1 MIALLT
7 EAGAGI
13 GFGHLT
19 RMFALG
25 EALRVEGAEVRMM
38 IQWVGDPIINVVPPA
53 DWIVHE
59 AWREN
64 VAELE
69 AETLVIDSYLLP
81 EAGYHAAAHGRSLV
95 AVDDY
100 YRLPYP
106 ADMVI
111 NPNVFGQPERYL
123 PAAKAAVSGI
133 EHVIVREPFRAA
145 AASFTAKP
153 ELKNI
158 LLTLGGSDV
167 HGLGTQLCRVL
178 AGAGFS
184 VDWVAADAAA
194 EDLPASVRRHG
205 AQSAA
210 GMRDLILRNDLTV
223 CGGGQTLHELA
234 CLGAPCVAL
243 ELGDDQKGNLSCYEQ
258 NGFVNARRLHW
269 SDPALLEAVM
279 SEVRAMESPEARSAR
294 GRIGSKVVDGAGVF
308 RLAKAVLRSQLGCD
322 ERK

>member
-1 MIALLT
+1 MTALLT

-25 EALRVEGAEVRMM
+25 EALLAEGAEVRMM
-38 IQWVGDPIINVVPPA
+38 IEWAGDPIMNVVPAA

-64 VAELE
+64 VADLE
-69 AETLVIDSYLLP
+69 ARTVVIDSYLLP
-81 EAGYHAAAHGRSLV
+81 EAGYHAAAQGRTLV
-95 AVDDY
+95 VIDDY

-106 ADMVI
+106 ADLVI
-111 NPNVFGQPERYL
+111 NPNVFGEPGRYL

-133 EHVIVREPFRAA
+133 QHVIVREPFRAA
-145 AASFTAKP
+145 AASFTTGP
-153 ELKNI
+153 ELKNV

-167 HGLGTQLCRVL
+167 HGLGPRLCRVL
-178 AGAGFS
+178 AGAGFA
-184 VDWVAADAAA
+184 VDWVAADAFA
-194 EDLPASVRRHG
+194 EGPPASVTRHG
-205 AQSAA
+205 PQSAA

-258 NGFVNARRLHW
+258 NSFINARRLHW

-279 SEVRAMESPEARSAR
+279 SEVRSMESPEARAAR
-294 GRIGSKVVDGAGVF
+294 GRIGSAVVDGAGVF
-308 RLAKAVLRSQLGCD
+308 RLAKAVLRSQHKG
-322 ERK
+322 R

>member
-25 EALRVEGAEVRMM
+25 EALRAEGAEVRLTV
-38 IQWVGDPIINVVPPA
+38 QWAGDPVMNVVPSV

-59 AWREN
+59 AWREK
-64 VAELE
+64 VAKLD
-69 AETLVIDSYLLP
+69 AGTVVIDSYLLP
-81 EAGYHAAAHGRSLV
+81 EAGYHAAAQGRSLV
-95 AVDDY
+95 AIDDY

-106 ADMVI
+106 ADLVI
-111 NPNVFGQPERYL
+111 NPNVFGEPGRYL

-133 EHVIVREPFRAA
+133 EHVIVRESFRDA
-145 AASFTAKP
+145 AASFTVRP
-153 ELKNI
+153 EMKNV

-167 HGLGTQLCRVL
+167 HGLGPKLCRLL
-178 AGAGFS
+178 ADAGFA

-194 EDLPASVRRHG
+194 EDLPAYVRRHG

-243 ELGDDQKGNLSCYEQ
+243 ELGDDQNGNLSCYEQ
-258 NGFVNARRLHW
+258 NGFINARRLHW
-269 SDPALLEAVM
+269 SDTALLEAMMV
-279 SEVRAMESPEARSAR
+279 EVRAMEGLEARAAR
-294 GRIGSKVVDGAGVF
+294 GRAGAKVVDGAGVF
-308 RLAKAVLRSQLGCD
+308 RLARRIAAL
-322 ERK
+322 